1 MSLNTLLFEHLR
13 HFTLVVGRLEATGE
27 FTLGTMN
34 ATVRNEHREVRFQ
47 AQYLVRK
54 PKGNLTYSPM
64 FTPDVEGFIGWLPY
78 FNRRW
83 EEGFDKL
90 AFKRRCERLG
100 LPVPAWSADRIEP
113 ALGDVVIKAARGSS
127 FGHGVRGPYRASDA
141 AAMSLHP
148 GEYAEAFVPGQ
159 IGKVW
164 YWGERVVALELSDPA
179 HAVGDG
185 ISSLAALVRRA
196 RRSANIEAITDFFRY
211 SGLSWDRVPAA
222 GETVVLDFKYG
233 SAFAAWPTGSTNRV
247 AELDG
252 TPLMA
257 QLREWG
263 PVFWGFVERGDRRPA
278 LYTVDFILAPAA
290 GIRLLEMNCN
300 PMVPVEAYDAI
311 LGSAFDPALPPY
323 DGPLAPGA
331 MIETSVP
338 ALVEFKPPVAMVTPP
353 PATASAATVLLFQD
367 AGLPN

>member
-185 ISSLAALVRRA
+185 IPRWRRSFVAPAAVPTSKPSPTSSATAASAGIVCPLRERRSCSTTSTA
-196 RRSANIEAITDFFRY
+196 RRSPRGRQGRRTEWP
-211 SGLSWDRVPAA
+211 SWTA
-222 GETVVLDFKYG
+222 
-233 SAFAAWPTGSTNRV
+233 
-247 AELDG
+247 
-252 TPLMA
+252 PL
-257 QLREWG
+257 
-263 PVFWGFVERGDRRPA
+263 
-278 LYTVDFILAPAA
+278 
-290 GIRLLEMNCN
+290 
-300 PMVPVEAYDAI
+300 
-311 LGSAFDPALPPY
+311 
-323 DGPLAPGA
+323 
-331 MIETSVP
+331 
-338 ALVEFKPPVAMVTPP
+338 
-353 PATASAATVLLFQD
+353 
-367 AGLPN
+367 